1 VKPIG
6 LLPLVAV
13 EVMSK
18 KQSREVAWRGV
29 LARSYKSGY
38 NPASV
43 EPISLG
49 RWQGGGNAG
58 STDVRQ
64 VAANA
69 ASGITR

>member
-1 VKPIG
+1 MKPIG
-6 LLPLVAV
+6 LLPPVAV

-18 KQSREVAWRGV
+18 KQSCEVAWRSV
-29 LARSYKSGY
+29 LARSYKYGY

-49 RWQGGGNAG
+49 RWQGGSNAG
-58 STDVRQ
+58 STYVRQ

>member
-1 VKPIG
+1 MPIG
-6 LLPLVAV
+6 LTRLAAV
-13 EVMSK
+13 ESMSK
-18 KQSREVAWRGV
+18 KQSCEVAWSAA

-49 RWQGGGNAG
+49 RWQGGSNAG
-58 STDVRQ
+58 STYVRQ